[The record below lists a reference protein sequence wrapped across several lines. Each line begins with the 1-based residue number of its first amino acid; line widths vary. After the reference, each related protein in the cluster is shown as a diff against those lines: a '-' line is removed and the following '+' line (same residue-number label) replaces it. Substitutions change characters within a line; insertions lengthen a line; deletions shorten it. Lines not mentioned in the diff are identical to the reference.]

1 MHNEYSK
8 AKIFNLG
15 IHKMAKD
22 RNPDIFLA
30 HSVHI
35 SYFLHF
41 RSKVLKLCFNLTSR
55 TVAAEQ
61 IAFTIQA
68 LGTLLLWKQFF
79 F

>member
-1 MHNEYSK
+1 MLCMHNEYSK

-22 RNPDIFLA
+22 GNPVIFLA

-41 RSKVLKLCFNLTSR
+41 RSKVLKLCFNF
-55 TVAAEQ
+55 Q
-61 IAFTIQA
+61 PY
-68 LGTLLLWKQFF
+68 K
-79 F
+79 